1 MGERTGYDLLRSRL
15 NADADVIVARPEGRR
30 IWPVLAVLAAIVGGL
45 LVAFGP
51 GTGYDFA
58 PVTDFEVP
66 LAANLPDGG
75 GELKKLHGKLA
86 RENRQFQATLTKLE
100 PKENYVVIDQTQ
112 NRIYLMNDGKVVH
125 QAVCSAG
132 SGIVLKDSTRG
143 KKWVFDTPRGVF
155 KVRNRIEDPIW
166 RKPDWAFVEEG
177 KPIPRN
183 PADRIEEGTLG
194 EYALYLEDGYMI
206 HGTLYERLLGRS
218 VSHGCVRVGREDLR
232 VFWKGT
238 QIGTPVYIF

>member
-1 MGERTGYDLLRSRL
+1 MGERTDYDLLRSRL
-15 NADADVIVARPEGRR
+15 QDDRDDVAPPRSGRR
-30 IWPVLAVLAAIVGGL
+30 LWPVLLVLAALVGAV
-45 LVAFGP
+45 LVALGP
-51 GTGYDFA
+51 GTGYAFA

-66 LAANLPDGG
+66 MAASLPADGA
-75 GELKKLHGKLA
+75 ELRKLQAKLA
-86 RENRQFQATLTKLE
+86 KENRQHAATLAKLE
-100 PKENYVVIDQTQ
+100 PKGNYIVIDQTQ
-112 NRIYLMNDGKVVH
+112 NRLYLMNDGKVVH

-143 KKWVFDTPRGVF
+143 RKWVFDTPRGVF
-155 KVRNRIEDPIW
+155 KVRNRIENPVW
-166 RKPDWAFVEEG
+166 RKPDWAFIEEG

-183 PADRIEEGTLG
+183 PADRIEAGTLG

-218 VSHGCVRVGREDLR
+218 VSHGCVRVGRDDLR